1 MVSSEPAMIPAGIPF
16 HGQSTRQ
23 SKYTTFGDPIRALV
37 PKNILISACLALC
50 APYAAAGQDTLTDY
64 EFIGGALRARPA
76 YDGAASQKGEAIPV
90 LRYFGKPW
98 FARTTQGVLEGGARI
113 EPVAGFALGAQMAY
127 ESGRR
132 SSESAFL
139 KSHNVEDIGAGASV
153 GVHAE
158 LDRTIGP
165 VPVSVL
171 ARYRYNTDD
180 ARGAQTDL
188 RITAGVYSGGGFLAA
203 IFAQATWANGKSNQ
217 AYYGITPQQ
226 SAATGLRTFDAGPGL
241 LYTSVGLLWS
251 FDLARE
257 WLLLGGVDVRLL
269 RGDAAASPLVEDRSN
284 VYASAGL
291 AYRF

>member
-1 MVSSEPAMIPAGIPF
+1 MPR
-16 HGQSTRQ
+16 TL
-23 SKYTTFGDPIRALV
+23 LV
-37 PKNILISACLALC
+37 PAFFALF
-50 APYAAAGQDTLTDY
+50 APFAALGQNAPEDYTL
-64 EFIGGALRARPA
+64 IGGGLRVRPA
-76 YDGAASQKGEAIPV
+76 YDGSASQKVEAIPV
-90 LRYFGKPW
+90 LRYYGKPW

-113 EPVAGFALGAQMAY
+113 EPAAGFALGAQIAY
-127 ESGRR
+127 ESARR

-139 KSHNVEDIGAGASV
+139 RSHNVEDIGAGASV

-158 LDRTIGP
+158 LDRKIGP
-165 VPVSVL
+165 MPLNVL
-171 ARYRYNTDD
+171 ARYRQQADN

-188 RITAGVYSGGGFLAA
+188 RITAGVYRGGGFTAGV
-203 IFAQATWANGKSNQ
+203 FAQATWANGKSNQ

-226 SAATGLRTFDAGPGL
+226 SAATGLRAFDAGPGL
-241 LYTSVGLLWS
+241 LNTSAGLLWS

-257 WLLLGGVDVRLL
+257 WVLTGSAEARLL